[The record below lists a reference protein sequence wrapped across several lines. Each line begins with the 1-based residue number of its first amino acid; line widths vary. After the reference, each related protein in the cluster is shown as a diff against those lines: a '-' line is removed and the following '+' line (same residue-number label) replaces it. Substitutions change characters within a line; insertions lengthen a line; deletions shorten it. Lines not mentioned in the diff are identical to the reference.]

1 MRKKNSICEF
11 SSERS
16 EALIRSFRESLARQ
30 SVISLKRAFQDA
42 VDAPAPRFWVSEARA
57 VRVITRMIKGIDLTE
72 GMLPEKRKM
81 YMEIYRRTMEFK
93 RLHPDVSLGD
103 IIFEIINNEAPSSYM
118 SVRQAQRIIRK
129 R

>member
-57 VRVITRMIKGIDLTE
+57 VRIITRMIKGIDLTE

-93 RLHPDVSLGD
+93 RLHPEVSLGD